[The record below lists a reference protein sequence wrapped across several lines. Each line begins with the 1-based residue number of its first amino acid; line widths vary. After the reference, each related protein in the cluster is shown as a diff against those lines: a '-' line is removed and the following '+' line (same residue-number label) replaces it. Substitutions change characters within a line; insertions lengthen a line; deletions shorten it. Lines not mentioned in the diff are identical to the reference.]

1 MIELGIK
8 KPQNCSMKTHF
19 AFRANASDTGPPGV
33 NRTSFAAD
41 VLYGGTAAGMQR
53 QALHAYRLALDHPVT
68 HQSLVFQACLPQ
80 DFSDAL
86 SHWGLSY
93 NLS

>member
-1 MIELGIK
+1 M
-8 KPQNCSMKTHF
+8 
-19 AFRANASDTGPPGV
+19 
-33 NRTSFAAD
+33 AD
-41 VLYGGTAAGMQR
+41 VLYGGTIAAGMQR

-86 SHWGLSY
+86 SLWGLSY